1 MRFRFFGTEIYIS
14 FLFSAVIAFMI
25 ATDRTGLVIP
35 TLFSVLLHEVGHLIF
50 MWIFECE
57 PKSIKLVPA
66 SISITRGMSAKKY
79 GDLLISLAGPM
90 VNLIMFCSLYV
101 NFLITKSA
109 FSLDC
114 ALINLAFF
122 TFNMLPVSGLDG
134 GTILKIILSKKLKDP
149 LKAERIVRI
158 VTLAVGLLVSI
169 IGITLIINGELNI
182 SVFIVAI
189 YIIISAFIR
198 I

>member
-79 GDLLISLAGPM
+79 GDLLISLAGPI
-90 VNLIMFCSLYV
+90 VNFIMFCSLYV

-134 GTILKIILSKKLKDP
+134 GTVLKIILSKKFKDP

-158 VTLAVGLLVSI
+158 ITLAVGLLVGI

>member
-122 TFNMLPVSGLDG
+122 IFNMLPVSGLDG
-134 GTILKIILSKKLKDP
+134 GAILKIILSKKFKDP

-158 VTLAVGLLVSI
+158 ITLVVGLLVGI

>member
-79 GDLLISLAGPM
+79 GDLIISLAGPM

-134 GTILKIILSKKLKDP
+134 GTILKIILSKKFKDP

-158 VTLAVGLLVSI
+158 ITLAVGLLVGI

>member
-66 SISITRGMSAKKY
+66 SISITRGISAKKY

-122 TFNMLPVSGLDG
+122 IFNMLPVSGLDG
-134 GTILKIILSKKLKDP
+134 GTVLKIILSKKFKDP

-158 VTLAVGLLVSI
+158 ITLAVGLLVGI

>member
-134 GTILKIILSKKLKDP
+134 GTILKIILSKKFKDP

-158 VTLAVGLLVSI
+158 ITLAVGLLVGV

>member
-122 TFNMLPVSGLDG
+122 IFNMLPVSGLDG
-134 GTILKIILSKKLKDP
+134 GTVLKIILSKKFKDP

-158 VTLAVGLLVSI
+158 ITLAVGLLVGI

-189 YIIISAFIR
+189 YILISAFVR

>member
-122 TFNMLPVSGLDG
+122 IFNMLPVSGLDG
-134 GTILKIILSKKLKDP
+134 GTVLKIILSKKLKDP

-158 VTLAVGLLVSI
+158 ITLAVGLLVSI

>member
-122 TFNMLPVSGLDG
+122 IFNILPVSGLDG
-134 GTILKIILSKKLKDP
+134 GTILKIILSKKFKDP

-158 VTLAVGLLVSI
+158 ITLAVGLLVGI

>member
-122 TFNMLPVSGLDG
+122 IFNMLPVSGLDG
-134 GTILKIILSKKLKDP
+134 GTVLKIILSKKFKDP

-158 VTLAVGLLVSI
+158 ITLAVGLLVGI

-189 YIIISAFIR
+189 YILISAFIR

>member
-122 TFNMLPVSGLDG
+122 IFNILPVSGLDG
-134 GTILKIILSKKLKDP
+134 GTILKIILSKKFKDP
-149 LKAERIVRI
+149 LKAERIVKI
-158 VTLAVGLLVSI
+158 ITLAVGLLVGI

>member
-122 TFNMLPVSGLDG
+122 IFNMLPVSGLDG
-134 GTILKIILSKKLKDP
+134 GIILKIILSKKFKDP

-158 VTLAVGLLVSI
+158 ITLAVGLLVGI

-189 YIIISAFIR
+189 YILISAFVR

>member
-35 TLFSVLLHEVGHLIF
+35 TIFSVLLHEVGHLIF

-134 GTILKIILSKKLKDP
+134 GTVLKIILSKKFKDP

-158 VTLAVGLLVSI
+158 ITLAVGLLVGI

>member
-35 TLFSVLLHEVGHLIF
+35 TIFSVLLHEVGHLIF

-122 TFNMLPVSGLDG
+122 IFNMLPVSGLDG
-134 GTILKIILSKKLKDP
+134 GTVLKIILSKKFKDP

-158 VTLAVGLLVSI
+158 ITLAVGLLVGI

>member
-1 MRFRFFGTEIYIS
+1 
-14 FLFSAVIAFMI
+14 
-25 ATDRTGLVIP
+25 
-35 TLFSVLLHEVGHLIF
+35 
-50 MWIFECE
+50 
-57 PKSIKLVPA
+57 
-66 SISITRGMSAKKY
+66 MSAKKY

-134 GTILKIILSKKLKDP
+134 GTVLKIILSKKFKDP

-158 VTLAVGLLVSI
+158 ITLAVGLLVGI

>member
-101 NFLITKSA
+101 NFLITESA

-122 TFNMLPVSGLDG
+122 IFNILPVSGLDG
-134 GTILKIILSKKLKDP
+134 GTILKIILSKKFKDP
-149 LKAERIVRI
+149 LKAERIVKI
-158 VTLAVGLLVSI
+158 ITLAVGLLVGI

>member
-66 SISITRGMSAKKY
+66 SISITRGISAKKY

-122 TFNMLPVSGLDG
+122 IFNLLPVSGLDG
-134 GTILKIILSKKLKDP
+134 GAILKIILSKKLKDP

-158 VTLAVGLLVSI
+158 ITLAVGLLVSI

>member
-134 GTILKIILSKKLKDP
+134 GTVLKIILSKKFKDP

-158 VTLAVGLLVSI
+158 ITLAVGLLVGI

>member
-14 FLFSAVIAFMI
+14 FLFSAVIAFRI

-122 TFNMLPVSGLDG
+122 IFNMLPVSGLDG
-134 GTILKIILSKKLKDP
+134 GAVLKIILSKKFKDP

-158 VTLAVGLLVSI
+158 ITLTVGLLVGI

>member
-66 SISITRGMSAKKY
+66 SISITMGMSAKKY

-134 GTILKIILSKKLKDP
+134 GTVLKIILSKKFKDP

-158 VTLAVGLLVSI
+158 ITLAVGLLVGV

>member
-66 SISITRGMSAKKY
+66 SISITRGISAKKY

-122 TFNMLPVSGLDG
+122 IFNMLPVSGLDG
-134 GTILKIILSKKLKDP
+134 GTVLKIILSKKFKDP

-158 VTLAVGLLVSI
+158 ITLAVGLLVSI

-189 YIIISAFIR
+189 YILISAFIR

>member
-57 PKSIKLVPA
+57 PKSIKLVPS

-109 FSLDC
+109 FSFDC

-122 TFNMLPVSGLDG
+122 IFNMLPVSGLDG
-134 GTILKIILSKKLKDP
+134 GTVLKIILSKKFKDP

-158 VTLAVGLLVSI
+158 ITLAVGLLVGI

>member
-122 TFNMLPVSGLDG
+122 IFNMLPVSGLDG
-134 GTILKIILSKKLKDP
+134 GIILKIILSKKLKDP

-158 VTLAVGLLVSI
+158 ITLAVGLLVGI

-189 YIIISAFIR
+189 YILISAFVR

>member
-122 TFNMLPVSGLDG
+122 IFNMLPVSGLDG
-134 GTILKIILSKKLKDP
+134 GTVLKIILSKKLKDP

-158 VTLAVGLLVSI
+158 ITLAVGLLVGI

>member
-122 TFNMLPVSGLDG
+122 IFNMLPVSGLDG
-134 GTILKIILSKKLKDP
+134 GTVLKIILSKKFKDP

-158 VTLAVGLLVSI
+158 ITLAVGLLVGI

>member
-134 GTILKIILSKKLKDP
+134 GTVLKIILSKKLKDP

-158 VTLAVGLLVSI
+158 ITLAVGLLVSI